1 MQLTMRHPYVEQ
13 RDSEGIFTDLLF
25 NVLLGFSFLFVTA
38 FALITDPF
46 ETGKVD
52 PNAEVLITVTWADNH
67 PDDVDAIVED
77 PNGNLVWYYNK
88 ETSLM
93 HLDRDDRGNLQDLIQ
108 VDGVTIANPVN
119 QETVTIRAL
128 TPGEYVVNLL
138 HYRSNFPD
146 PLPVAVKVEKLNP
159 RATVEYY
166 GQHELTGSGTEIT
179 AVRFTVSPEG
189 ELTGLSRRPKPLIV
203 SALKAAGSP

>member
-1 MQLTMRHPYVEQ
+1 MRHPYLEQ

-25 NVLLGFSFLFVTA
+25 NVLLGFCFLFVTA
-38 FALITDPF
+38 FALITDPDK
-46 ETGKVD
+46 TGKID
-52 PNAEVLITVTWADNH
+52 PNAEVLISVTWEDGH

-93 HLDRDDRGNLQDLIQ
+93 HLDRDDRGNLQDVIE
-108 VDGVTIANPVN
+108 VDGVTIANPIN
-119 QETVTIRAL
+119 QETVTLRAL

-138 HYRSNFPD
+138 HYRSNFLE
-146 PLPVAVKVEKLNP
+146 PLPVTVKVEKLNP

-179 AVRFTVSPEG
+179 AVRFRVSQDG
-189 ELTGLSRRPKPLIV
+189 SINGLSSRPKPLVV
-203 SALKAAGSP
+203 SAVKGLSN